1 MYRAVLDTCALVP
14 GRQRDFLLQL
24 AAEEAYAPLWGSGI
38 LFELDYVLAQLD
50 SKRGQDDSDE
60 RRAHLFAQMK
70 RAFPGAAMNAP
81 KDREYVY
88 GLNDPDDGHVAHAA
102 ILGMAD
108 AIVTDDS
115 RAGFKT
121 SAVLSEA
128 GIEVVH
134 PHEFAANTVAAHP
147 EAAIRALLAMSR
159 RMTTPART
167 PRQILG
173 ELRGRYGMDAR
184 PLRHGRGRPDPEPAT

>member
-1 MYRAVLDTCALVP
+1 MYCDALDTCALVP
-14 GRQRDFLLQL
+14 GQQRDFLLQL
-24 AAEEAYAPLWGSGI
+24 AAEEAYAPLWGCGI
-38 LFELDYVLAQLD
+38 LFELDYVPAQLD
-50 SKRGQDDSDE
+50 AKRGRDDSDE
-60 RRAHLFAQMK
+60 RRRHLFAQMK
-70 RAFPGAAMNAP
+70 RAFPGAEINAP

-88 GLNDPDDGHVAHAA
+88 GLNDPDDDHVAHAA
-102 ILGMAD
+102 IFGKAD

-128 GIEVVH
+128 GIDIVH

-147 EAAIRALLAMSR
+147 EAGVRALVAISR
-159 RMTTPART
+159 HMTTPART

-173 ELRGRYGMDAR
+173 ELRGRYGMDEVAR
-184 PLRHGRGRPDPEPAT
+184 VLSTRLEEAQ

>member
-24 AAEEAYAPLWGSGI
+24 ATEEAYAPLWGSGI
-38 LFELDYVLAQLD
+38 LFELDYVLARLD
-50 SKRGQDDSDE
+50 ATRGRAGSDE
-60 RRAHLFAQMK
+60 RRRHLFEQMK
-70 RAFPGAAMNAP
+70 RAFPGAEINAP
-81 KDREYVY
+81 KNHEYDY

-102 ILGMAD
+102 ILGKAD

-121 SAVLSEA
+121 STILSEA
-128 GIEVVH
+128 GIDVVD

-147 EAAIRALLAMSR
+147 EAGVRALVAMSH
-159 RMTTPART
+159 RMATP
-167 PRQILG
+167 PRSPQQILG
-173 ELRGRYGMDAR
+173 ELRDRYGMDEVAEILT
-184 PLRHGRGRPDPEPAT
+184 PLLAEAE